1 MTLTLVSYKTMGRP
15 WELMKI
21 LMNLGG
27 TTSMLA
33 LMFLSQRLVV
43 NLNKLA
49 HQILYTSLESILY
62 YN

>member
-1 MTLTLVSYKTMGRP
+1 
-15 WELMKI
+15 
-21 LMNLGG
+21 
-27 TTSMLA
+27 MLA

-49 HQILYTSLESILY
+49 HLILYTSLESILY